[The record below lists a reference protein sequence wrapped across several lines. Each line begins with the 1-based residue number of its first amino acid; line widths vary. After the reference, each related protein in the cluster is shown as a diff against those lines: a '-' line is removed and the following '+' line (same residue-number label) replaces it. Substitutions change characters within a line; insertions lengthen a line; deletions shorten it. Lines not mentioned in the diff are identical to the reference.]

1 MSEIRIQKNETEELQ
16 KKDAG
21 ADFESF
27 RQIIE
32 TLRSENGCPWDRAQT
47 LESLKPCM
55 VNEMT
60 EAIAGIDLYRKSG
73 NAENLCEELG
83 DVLLQVVLL
92 SQIAKEEGLFD
103 IDDVIRKIS
112 KKMVHRHPHVFGTP
126 EEREKMYK
134 DLSEFLSIP
143 EEYTHI
149 GMFGEKTMGKVFQF
163 CHANKER
170 SGSKIEWHKPG
181 DKCPNKNNQ
190 IVSGSSACRGCP
202 EYLHDEKDG
211 YVWCDP
217 DMSYGR
223 LK

>member
-1 MSEIRIQKNETEELQ
+1 MGSEMCIRDRCKPCNAYVGVHESGPNKGKAKGRL
-16 KKDAG
+16 AG
-21 ADFESF
+21 PS
-27 RQIIE
+27 
-32 TLRSENGCPWDRAQT
+32 LRSLKIRVHAELDR
-47 LESLKPCM
+47 LWS
-55 VNEMT
+55 
-60 EAIAGIDLYRKSG
+60 
-73 NAENLCEELG
+73 
-83 DVLLQVVLL
+83 
-92 SQIAKEEGLFD
+92 
-103 IDDVIRKIS
+103 
-112 KKMVHRHPHVFGTP
+112 TP
-126 EEREKMYK
+126 EERERMYK
-134 DLSEFLSIP
+134 DLSEFLAIP

-163 CHANKER
+163 CHVNKER
-170 SGSKIEWHKPG
+170 SGSRIEWHKPG